1 MNIPE
6 IFIRRPIATS
16 LLMVGIAVFGIIAY
30 VMLPVSDMP
39 NVDYPTISVSASLPG
54 ADPSTMSSA
63 VATVLERQFTGIAG
77 IDSMT
82 SRSSTGT
89 SSVSLQ
95 FNLDRDIDGAAVDV
109 QAAIAAVSPL
119 LPAGMPAP
127 PSFRKTN
134 PSDTPIVYMALISD
148 ILPLSQLDDFSENMI
163 APRLSMINGVA
174 QVNIA
179 GQQKYAVRVQ
189 VDPDRLAA
197 YKIGFNDVDTALSQ
211 WNVNNPMG
219 SLYGKYTAFNLKANG
234 QLMNAAAFKKMTVA
248 YRGGRPI
255 HLDELANVIDSVQDN
270 RTASWVYHNYDKG
283 KRAVLVVVSR
293 QAGANAVEI
302 SDKINALLPSFNAQL
317 PPAAHLQ
324 SRADRAGNVRYAF
337 RDIQLTML
345 LTVALVVGI
354 MVLFLRDL
362 RAASISTFALPFSI
376 LGTLAVMAMLHYT
389 LDNMSMMA
397 LVLCVGFVVD
407 DAIVMLENIMR
418 HIEQGM
424 EPFAAAI
431 KGSKEI
437 SFTILTMT
445 VSLAAV
451 FIPILFM
458 GGLLGRIFHEF
469 AVTITVAVAISGLV
483 SISFTPMLCARFLKP
498 AKPGHA
504 GGLADEAVGSSI
516 GFMFRG
522 YRRSLGWVL
531 DHRGFTGLVFLAVL
545 GLTVYLF
552 RVVPRGF
559 IPDGDNDTFNI
570 TVQAQEGTSFYKMLD
585 YQKAVSDIVRR
596 LPELEYALVNVGGGQ
611 GGVGGNQMNYSIFL
625 QPGKG
630 RKRTTAQIMNS
641 LRPGL
646 SRFPGFRAILRIPP
660 AINIGTRNS
669 AAAYELTIQSQDA
682 EALARESRRLAA
694 AVMRETDYVT
704 DVSSDLQVSSPRVN
718 LVVDRDKAAA
728 LGLNAAM
735 IEGAL
740 YSGYGPRW
748 SSTIYGSANQYE
760 VLMEVQQKYQAFTD
774 YLSKIYFHTPAGAM
788 VPLSGVVRQT
798 QDVMPQTINHTG
810 TEPSVTISF
819 NVKDGVSLGQAI
831 DRLRR
836 VATGILPDNMTVSF
850 TGTAQVFQD
859 SLRNLSLLLII
870 VVAVMYIVLGAL
882 YESFIHPVT
891 ILSGLPS
898 AGVGALLTLMAFK
911 DELNIYSFVGLIL
924 LIGLVKKNAIMQI
937 DFALGAERNEG
948 KSPREAIY
956 KGCLI
961 RFRPIM
967 MTTMAA
973 LFGSVPLA
981 LGYGVGGE
989 SRRPMGLAVVGGL
1002 LISQLLTLY
1011 LTPVVYT
1018 WLADIPGLWR
1028 RGARSATAG
1037 TTLPA
1042 QPV

>member
-1 MNIPE
+1 M
-6 IFIRRPIATS
+6 A
-16 LLMVGIAVFGIIAY
+16 GIAAFGVLAY
-30 VMLPVSDMP
+30 VILPVSDMP

-89 SSVSLQ
+89 SNVSLQ

-119 LPAGMPAP
+119 LPPGMPAP

-134 PSDTPIVYMALISD
+134 PSDTPVVFMALISD
-148 ILPLSQLDDFSENMI
+148 ILPLSVIDDYAENML

-179 GQQKYAVRVQ
+179 GQQKFAVRVQ

-197 YKIGFNDVDTALSQ
+197 YRIGFNDVDSALAQ
-211 WNVNNPMG
+211 WNVNHPMG
-219 SLYGKYTAFNLKANG
+219 SLYGRKTAYNLKDNG
-234 QLMNAAAFKKMTVA
+234 QLMNAEQFQGLTVA
-248 YRGGRPI
+248 YRNGRAI
-255 HLDELANVIDSVQDN
+255 HLSDVATVIDSVQDN
-270 RTASWVYHNYDKG
+270 KTASWVYHNYDNG
-283 KRAVLVVVSR
+283 KRAVLVTVNR
-293 QAGANAVEI
+293 QPGANAVEI
-302 SDKINALLPSFNAQL
+302 SDQINALLPAFNQQL
-317 PPAAHLQ
+317 PPSAHLQ
-324 SRADRAGNVRYAF
+324 SRADRASNVRYAF

-345 LTVALVVGI
+345 LTVLLVVGI
-354 MVLFLRDL
+354 IVIFLRNA

-376 LGTLAVMAMLHYT
+376 LGTLAVMAMLGYT

-418 HIEQGM
+418 HIEEGM
-424 EPFAAAI
+424 QPFAAALQ
-431 KGSKEI
+431 GSKEI
-437 SFTILTMT
+437 GFTILTMT

-469 AVTITVAVAISGLV
+469 AVTITVAVLISGLV

-498 AKPGHA
+498 HQPGRQHGFVYQA
-504 GGLADEAVGSSI
+504 TESALGL
-516 GFMFRG
+516 MFRG

-531 DHRGFTGLVFLAVL
+531 DHRGLTGVVFLAVV

-552 RVVPRGF
+552 RVVPKGF
-559 IPDGDNDTFNI
+559 IPDADNDQFNI
-570 TVQAQEGTSFYKMLD
+570 TVQAQEGTSFYKMVE
-585 YQKAVSDIVRR
+585 YQNAVSDIVHRI
-596 LPELEYALVNVGGGQ
+596 PELEYVLVNVGGGQ

-625 QPGKG
+625 KPSAG
-630 RKRTTAQIMNS
+630 RKRTTQQIMNS
-641 LRPGL
+641 LRGPLG
-646 SRFPGFRAILRIPP
+646 RFPGFRAVLRIPP
-660 AINIGTRNS
+660 AINIGTRGS
-669 AAAYELTIQSQDA
+669 AAAYELTIQSPDT
-682 EALARESRRLAA
+682 EALARESRRLTA

-704 DVSSDLQVSSPRVN
+704 DVNSDLQVRSPRVN

-728 LGLNAAM
+728 LGLNANV

-740 YSGYGPRW
+740 YSAYGPRW

-760 VLMEVQQKYQAFTD
+760 VLMEVQQKYQSFTD
-774 YLSKIYFHTPAGAM
+774 YLSKIYFHTSRDTM
-788 VPLSGVVRQT
+788 TPLSGLVKLT

-810 TEPSVTISF
+810 TQPSVTVSF
-819 NVKDGVSLGQAI
+819 NLKDGVSLGQAI
-831 DRLRR
+831 DRLTQ
-836 VATGILPDNMTVSF
+836 VANGILPDTMTVSF
-850 TGTAQVFQD
+850 TGAAEVFQD
-859 SLRNLSLLLII
+859 SLRNLSLLLVI
-870 VVAVMYIVLGAL
+870 VIAVMYIVLGAL
-882 YESFIHPVT
+882 YESYIHPIT

-898 AGVGALLTLMAFK
+898 AGVGALVTLMLFRA
-911 DELNIYSFVGLIL
+911 ELNIYSFVGLIL
-924 LIGLVKKNAIMQI
+924 LVGLVKKNAIMQI

-948 KSPREAIY
+948 KTPREAIY

-973 LFGSVPLA
+973 LLGSVPLA
-981 LGYGVGGE
+981 MGYGVGGE

-1018 WLADIPGLWR
+1018 WLADVPRLWR
-1028 RGARSATAG
+1028 RRTAAAPMPA
-1037 TTLPA
+1037 LPA
-1042 QPV
+1042 EPLSHQ